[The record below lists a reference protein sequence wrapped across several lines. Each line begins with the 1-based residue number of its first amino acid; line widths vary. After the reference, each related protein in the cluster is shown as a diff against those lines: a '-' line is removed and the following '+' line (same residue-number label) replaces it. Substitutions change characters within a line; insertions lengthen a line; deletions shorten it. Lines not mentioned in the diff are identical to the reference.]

1 MMEKNMKLT
10 QYLACLVVAL
20 GVGMVFVP
28 AAQAVD
34 YLGSTG
40 VGETWETPTSIP
52 TNWPYQ
58 QSASNNCSQASW
70 NGWANEGWPYCS
82 GVVEVK
88 GVIVKAP
95 SESIFAIGKKYVS
108 PSFVSAIR
116 MVRKVF
122 PEIVKY
128 GIDSII
134 VKPPVKTPDKTEDST
149 ADPPDKKLVTE
160 QPAPLFTISEEA
172 PLTPR
177 EFTLV
182 ARGTNGSAVY
192 SFEVIFDI
200 ETDMSKN

>member
-1 MMEKNMKLT
+1 LQTNRGSYVVDNGGVVVSELT
-10 QYLACLVVAL
+10 
-20 GVGMVFVP
+20 P
-28 AAQAVD
+28 
-34 YLGSTG
+34 
-40 VGETWETPTSIP
+40 GE
-52 TNWPYQ
+52 Q
-58 QSASNNCSQASW
+58 
-70 NGWANEGWPYCS
+70 

-200 ETDMSKN
+200 ETDMTERMQKLSLLLQQFPEEKRRTIKYVDMRFDNKGFVCFNGTACANEAQPAPAEP